1 MKENQLWAKPARY
14 WCKWQHLKTQ
24 EYRVITWEINIKVS
38 FCFLSPVKT
47 DDGKV
52 VIQTHSFDI
61 KHLEVYYFCSDFHQ
75 MSESA
80 HMSSHKVKVKLQVWR
95 NSCELRPDSSAQLY
109 LYPWLCK
116 SFFLAILP
124 SFLIT
129 FESWV
134 TEQLFQTQN
143 LNSFSSFFTLIGVIC
158 NKIKYISKN

>member
-24 EYRVITWEINIKVS
+24 EYGVITWEINIKVS
-38 FCFLSPVKT
+38 FCFLSPLKT
-47 DDGKV
+47 DDSKV
-52 VIQTHSFDI
+52 MIQTHSFDI

-95 NSCELRPDSSAQLY
+95 NSCELKIDSCAQLY

-116 SFFLAILP
+116 SFFLAIFPYSLHL
-124 SFLIT
+124 SL
-129 FESWV
+129 ESLSNCFRLRILSC
-134 TEQLFQTQN
+134 LFS
-143 LNSFSSFFTLIGVIC
+143 LWLVSSVI
-158 NKIKYISKN
+158 K